1 MGIVVQQGGT
11 WVAGNSYLGYDS
23 LFLRSDAVVSASAED
38 AGFPVENATN
48 WLTYF
53 GGWQTSVVGQN
64 TITATFLTAKAASGY
79 AIFKHNLGD
88 IGGTVKLQHSD
99 DGVIF
104 TDIAGSEQTPA
115 NNKAIFFIFDVESH
129 PIWRL
134 LFSGISATQTLI
146 LGQAFVGPTTRV
158 FGGPETGWTPPNL
171 AFNDKFVNSRADG
184 GDFLGRSLI
193 RKGAKTGF
201 NVSAVP
207 AVWVRDNWEP
217 FLTVAQLQPF
227 YYAWNIVDFPFEVA
241 YCFTEDNVK
250 KPTYQSAAHLNISLD
265 FIALLE

>member
-1 MGIVVQQGGT
+1 MGIVINAGGT
-11 WVAGNSYLGYDS
+11 WVAGNSYIGYDS
-23 LFLRSDAVVSASAED
+23 LALRSDVVVSASSED

-53 GGWQTSVVGQN
+53 GGWQSSVIGD
-64 TITATFLTAKAASGY
+64 TALTCTFQTAKAANGY
-79 AIFKHNLGD
+79 ALFKHNLGD
-88 IGGTVKLQHSD
+88 IAGTVKLQHSD

-115 NNKAIFFIFDVESH
+115 NNKAIFFVFPEVSH
-129 PIWRL
+129 PVWRL
-134 LFSGISATQTLI
+134 LFTGIDGGETLI
-146 LGQAFVGPTTRV
+146 VGQAFIGPALRV

-171 AFNDKFVNSRADG
+171 AFNDKFINSRADG

-193 RKGAKTGF
+193 RKGNKTGF

-207 AVWVRDNWEP
+207 ATWVRQNWEP

-227 YYAWNIVDFPFEVA
+227 YYAWNTVDFPFEVA
-241 YCFTEDNVK
+241 YCYTEDNVA
-250 KPTYQSAAHLNISLD
+250 KPTYQSAAHLNIRLD
-265 FIALLE
+265 FIALIE

>member
-1 MGIVVQQGGT
+1 MVVSTGGT
-11 WVAGNSYLGYDS
+11 WIAGNSYIGYDS
-23 LFLRSDAVVSASAED
+23 LFLRAAAVVAASNED

-48 WLTYF
+48 WLTYA
-53 GGWQTSVVGQN
+53 GGWQTSTIGQS
-64 TITATFLTAKAASGY
+64 TITVTFLTAEAASAYGL
-79 AIFKHNLGD
+79 FKHNLGD

-104 TDIAGSEQTPA
+104 TDVAGSEMTPG
-115 NNKAIFFIFDVESH
+115 NNKTIFFIFPVESH
-129 PIWRL
+129 PVWRI
-134 LFSGISATQTLI
+134 LFTGIDASETLI
-146 LGQAFVGPTTRV
+146 VGQAFVGPTLQL

-207 AVWVRDNWEP
+207 ANWVRTNWEP

-227 YYAWNIVDFPFEVA
+227 YYSWDSVNFPFEVA
-241 YCFTEDNVK
+241 YCFTEDNVA
-250 KPTYQSAAHLNISLD
+250 KPTYQSAAHLNIRLD
-265 FIALLE
+265 FIALTE